1 MMDSW
6 KDWTP
11 EQWRNAEFC
20 QDCGLPL
27 LEVEDEDPGIGHYM
41 CVFCTWVEDIE
52 DVHKSRIARLEA
64 EVERLREAQRW
75 IPVSEGLP
83 EADKDYKC
91 VSINVLMFDNN
102 SACAIEGWYN
112 FSDGEWHNYLTNEK
126 FLQVTHWMPLP
137 EPPEVE

>member
-1 MMDSW
+1 MDSW

-64 EVERLREAQRW
+64 EVERLREAARW
-75 IPVSEGLP
+75 IPVSERLP
-83 EADKDYKC
+83 ESPDYC
-91 VSINVLMFDNN
+91 LVIYDNRDYN
-102 SACAIEGWYN
+102 RAIAFYKNGDWYKY
-112 FSDGEWHNYLTNEK
+112 SDWMISN
-126 FLQVTHWMPLP
+126 VTHWMLLP
-137 EPPEVE
+137 KPPEVE

>member
-1 MMDSW
+1 MLAEYLVNYEDTLNLPTLS
-6 KDWTP
+6 KPQDDARDVLLNEFDRL
-11 EQWRNAEFC
+11 EQ
-20 QDCGLPL
+20 
-27 LEVEDEDPGIGHYM
+27 EVE
-41 CVFCTWVEDIE
+41 W
-52 DVHKSRIARLEA
+52 
-64 EVERLREAQRW
+64 LREAARW
-75 IPVSEGLP
+75 IPVEERLP